1 MTIADI
7 YDLLTHIQGFSNK
20 VTYRSFKEGSAP
32 ALPFICYYVDETDNF
47 KADDKAYLKKQ
58 TVLIELYT
66 AIKSPSTEEL
76 IEAALDEAGIPWDYS
91 ESYIDSESA
100 YLITYEVE
108 V

>member
-7 YDLLTHIQGFSNK
+7 YTLLTGIQGFKDK

-32 ALPFICYYVDETDNF
+32 ALPFVCYYVDETDNF
-47 KADDKAYLKKQ
+47 KADDKAYLKRQ

-66 AIKSPSTEEL
+66 AVKSPSTEEL

-91 ESYIDSESA
+91 ESYIDSESV
-100 YLITYEVE
+100 YQITYEVE

>member
-7 YDLLTHIQGFSNK
+7 NTLLNNITGFRGK

-32 ALPFICYYVDETDNF
+32 ALPFICFYVDETDNF
-47 KADDKAYLKKQ
+47 KADDKAYLKRQ
-58 TVLIELYT
+58 VVLIELYT
-66 AIKSPSTEEL
+66 KLKSPATEEL
-76 IEAALDEAGIPWDYS
+76 VEAALDAAGIPWDYS
-91 ESYIDSESA
+91 ESYIESESV